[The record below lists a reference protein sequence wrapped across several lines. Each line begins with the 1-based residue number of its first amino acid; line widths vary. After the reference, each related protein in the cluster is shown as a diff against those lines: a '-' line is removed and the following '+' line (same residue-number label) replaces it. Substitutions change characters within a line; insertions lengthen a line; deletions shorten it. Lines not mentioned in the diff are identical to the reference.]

1 MRNPGPGWR
10 RGRPDKRLAGFLLRP
25 YPMRTEDYDYQLPP
39 ELIAQTPVE
48 PRDASRLLVLDRS
61 TGRVSHRQF
70 TDIIE
75 LVPPGAVLVLN
86 RSRVIPARLYGRRRD
101 TNGRVELLLLRREEP
116 GIWQALGRPGRR
128 LRAGATL
135 VLTPPTVNSEEA
147 GSVGF
152 SSNANGELES
162 VEAEVLSVDD
172 NGIRRVRLSS
182 ESGIDRL
189 GTMPLPPYI
198 HRRLE
203 DPERYQTVYAEQ
215 PGSVAA
221 PTAGLHF
228 TPELLEALI
237 RHGAETAYITL
248 HVGLDTFRP
257 VSEDNP
263 SEHTIHTEYYELPAE
278 AAATLTLAR
287 AERRPIIAV
296 GTTSVRTLEQVG
308 RDRVERGLGDS
319 DVIAAVSGQADLFIL
334 PGHQFRLVDGM
345 ITNFHLPRSTLVM
358 LVSAF
363 AGRENILAA
372 YEAAIKQRYRFYS
385 FGDAMLIR

>member
-1 MRNPGPGWR
+1 MRN
-10 RGRPDKRLAGFLLRP
+10 
-25 YPMRTEDYDYQLPP
+25 
-39 ELIAQTPVE
+39 
-48 PRDASRLLVLDRS
+48 SR
-61 TGRVSHRQF
+61 
-70 TDIIE
+70 
-75 LVPPGAVLVLN
+75 A
-86 RSRVIPARLYGRRRD
+86 A
-101 TNGRVELLLLRREEP
+101 
-116 GIWQALGRPGRR
+116 W
-128 LRAGATL
+128 
-135 VLTPPTVNSEEA
+135 
-147 GSVGF
+147 
-152 SSNANGELES
+152 
-162 VEAEVLSVDD
+162 
-172 NGIRRVRLSS
+172 
-182 ESGIDRL
+182 
-189 GTMPLPPYI
+189 
-198 HRRLE
+198 
-203 DPERYQTVYAEQ
+203 
-215 PGSVAA
+215 AA

-237 RHGAETAYITL
+237 RHGAETAYVTL